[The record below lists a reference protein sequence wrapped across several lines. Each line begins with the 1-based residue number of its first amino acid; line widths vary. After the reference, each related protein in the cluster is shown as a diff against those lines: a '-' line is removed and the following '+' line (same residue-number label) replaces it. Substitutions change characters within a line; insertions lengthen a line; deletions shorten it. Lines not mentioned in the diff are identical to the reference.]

1 MTDGLETVAR
11 YGFSVPL
18 HGIATNATEAV
29 ELARGMGIP
38 VALKIVSPDIIHKSD
53 VGGVELNLFG
63 DEAVRSGYG
72 SVVAAVTERAPS
84 ALIEGVS
91 VEQMFA
97 GGTEVIIGLNQDSQF
112 GAVVMFGLGGIFTE
126 VFEDVVFRVAPISR
140 DDATAMI
147 RGVGGHRVLSGY
159 RGQQPVSEEMLVDL
173 LMRASDMA
181 EDLAGSFESVDLN
194 PVLVWDDH
202 HVVLDAK
209 VLPPGENAGR
219 AQGLGSSPNVS
230 HLAKFFE
237 PGSVAVVGASASSS
251 KVGGAVLES
260 LGRQGYPG
268 RVYPINPGRS
278 EVMGIRSY
286 PSLREVP
293 EKLDLVIVTVPLAAT
308 PELVRDCAATDVHNM
323 VVISAGGKELGERGE
338 ELEATIR
345 RLARENDVRVVGCN
359 CIGVLDSGTHFDSFF
374 YAAERMVRPPAGPI
388 ALMTQSGTVGAV
400 FLERLSGTGV
410 SKFVSYGNRIDV
422 DEGDL
427 LAFFADD
434 PSTKVIVC
442 YLEGLEDGRKFLS
455 AATAASRKKPV
466 VAFKAARSRL
476 AATASV
482 SHTGFLGGSH
492 QVLEG
497 AFRQAGIISVDSVDE
512 LVAAAKA
519 LAMQPRAAGPRV
531 GLISNGAGAFVQA
544 IDLLPAY
551 GLQLPELSE
560 ATIGQLR
567 ASYPPYYM
575 AQNPIDVTGSATSA
589 DYEIGIEALIA
600 DPGVDIV
607 MPWFVFQNSP
617 LDEKI
622 VEVMARLNEH
632 GKPVVCAA
640 MGGPYTEKMSAA
652 VEAVGVPVF
661 HSVRDWVA
669 AAGALAPLE
678 R

>member
-1 MTDGLETVAR
+1 MTDGLEAVAQ
-11 YGFSVPL
+11 YGFSVPI
-18 HGIATNATEAV
+18 HGVATNVNEAV
-29 ELARGMGIP
+29 ELARGIGAP
-38 VALKIVSPDIIHKSD
+38 VALKIVSPDILHKCD
-53 VGGVELNLFG
+53 VGGVELDLFG
-63 DEAVRSGYG
+63 DDAVRSGYDRVIG
-72 SVVAAVTERAPS
+72 EVSTRAPS

-91 VEQMFA
+91 VEQMFV

-112 GAVVMFGLGGIFTE
+112 GAVIMFGLGGILTE
-126 VFEDVVFRVAPISR
+126 VFEDVVFRVVPISR
-140 DDATAMI
+140 NDAAAMI

-159 RGQQPVSEEMLVDL
+159 RGQPAVSEEMLVDL
-173 LMRASDMA
+173 LIRASAMA

-194 PVLVWDDH
+194 PVLVWEDH

-209 VLPPGENAGR
+209 ILPPGENALR
-219 AQGLGSSPNVS
+219 ARNLGSSPNVS
-230 HLAKFFE
+230 RLAKFFE
-237 PGSVAVVGASASSS
+237 PRSVALVGASASSS

-260 LGRQGYPG
+260 LGRQGYAG
-268 RVYPINPGRS
+268 RVFPVNPGRS
-278 EVMGIRSY
+278 EVMGLRSY

-293 EKLDLVIVTVPLAAT
+293 EKVDLVTVTVPLAAA
-308 PELVRDCAATDVHNM
+308 PELVLDCAATDVHNM

-345 RLARENDVRVVGCN
+345 RLARGNDVRIVGCN
-359 CIGVLDSGTHFDSFF
+359 CIGVLDSSTHFDTFF

-434 PSTKVIVC
+434 PATKVIAC

-455 AATAASRKKPV
+455 AAADAGRKKPV
-466 VAFKAARSRL
+466 VAFKAARTRL

-482 SHTGFLGGSH
+482 SHTGFMGGSH

-497 AFRQAGIISVDSVDE
+497 AFKQAGIISVDSIDE

-519 LAMQPRAAGPRV
+519 LAMQPRAGGGRV

-544 IDLLPAY
+544 IDLLSVY
-551 GLQLPELSE
+551 GLGMPELSE
-560 ATIGQLR
+560 TTIKRLR

-600 DPGVDIV
+600 DVDVDVV

-622 VEVMARLNEH
+622 VEVMERLDGC
-632 GKPVVCAA
+632 GKPVVCGA
-640 MGGPYTEKMSAA
+640 MGGPYTARMSAA
-652 VEAVGVPVF
+652 IEAVGVPVF
-661 HSVRDWVA
+661 HAVRDWVA
-669 AAGALAPLE
+669 AAGALAPLG